1 MKRKYIFEAQIIQ
14 NKGMDAAYI
23 IFPYDIRKE
32 FGRGRVS
39 VEASFDGVPYKG
51 SIVNMGVKNDAGET
65 CYIIGINKDIR
76 KKIGKSFGD
85 TVKVEITE
93 L

>member
-1 MKRKYIFEAQIIQ
+1 
-14 NKGMDAAYI
+14 MDAAYI

-51 SIVNMGVKNDAGET
+51 SIVNMGVKNENGEI
-65 CYIIGINKDIR
+65 CYVIGVKKDIR
-76 KKIGKSFGD
+76 RKIGKTFGD
-85 TVKVEITE
+85 IIKVEITE